1 MKKSWIKDALKTV
14 LIVTVSFLIILPLQ
28 EDFETFSLIPTVFV
42 LASFLV
48 ALTTQGYI
56 WGVIAS
62 LLGVLAVN
70 FAFTFPY
77 FEFNFSIPENV
88 FAAMAMLCVAI
99 VTSTL
104 ATKIKRQEK
113 VKVESEREK
122 MRANLLRAISHDLRT
137 PLTSIYG
144 SCSAILEND
153 ALLKKEQKLKLLGEI
168 QEDAQWLIH
177 MVENLL
183 SVTRI
188 DGANVSLVKTSTVLE
203 ELIDAVLVQFHK
215 HYPEQEVEVEI
226 PDGFI
231 SIPMDTLLIE
241 QVMMNILEN
250 AVVHARGMTRLSLRV
265 FTKGDR
271 AIFEIADNGC
281 GIPKDKLSQLFS
293 GRYSG
298 TDAPADGGRHNM
310 GIGLSVCAA
319 IVKAHGGEIQAENRP
334 EGGAQFRFSLQMEET
349 DHEQQQI

>member
-1 MKKSWIKDALKTV
+1 MAKYRLKDAIKTV
-14 LIVTVSFLIILPLQ
+14 LILAISFLVLLPAQ
-28 EDFETFSLIPTVFV
+28 EDFETYSLIPTVFV

-48 ALTTQGYI
+48 SLTTQGYI
-56 WGVIAS
+56 WGVVAS

-99 VTSTL
+99 ITSTL
-104 ATKIKRQEK
+104 TTKIKQQEK
-113 VKVESEREK
+113 VKAESETEK

-144 SCSAILEND
+144 SSSAIIENYD
-153 ALLKKEQKLKLLGEI
+153 LLKKEQKLKLLGEI

-188 DGANVSLVKTSTVLE
+188 DGGQVSLVKSSTVLE

-215 HYPEQEVEVEI
+215 RYPEQEVDVEI

-231 SIPMDTLLIE
+231 SIPIDALLIE
-241 QVMMNILEN
+241 QVIMNILEN
-250 AVVHARGMTRLSLRV
+250 AVYHAKGMTHLSLRV
-265 FTKGDR
+265 FTR
-271 AIFEIADNGC
+271 ENYAVFEIADNGC
-281 GIPKDKLSQLFS
+281 GIAKEKLSHLFTGS
-293 GRYSG
+293 YGG
-298 TDAPADGGRHNM
+298 TAAPADGGRHNM
-310 GIGLSVCAA
+310 GIGLSVCSA
-319 IVKAHGGEIQAENRP
+319 IIKAHGGDIQAENLKS
-334 EGGAQFRFSLQMEET
+334 GGALFRFSLQMEEA
-349 DHEQQQI
+349 DHEQ